1 MELEISV
8 LVEPVEL
15 EISEQMVNMLPV
27 ELLLELNIVL
37 VVLEE
42 ISVLNLVLVELVL
55 ALKLQPQLQLLLVLM
70 DMELKELH

>member
-1 MELEISV
+1 M
-8 LVEPVEL
+8 EL

-42 ISVLNLVLVELVL
+42 ISVLNIVLVELVL